1 MLRSLSQWPRLTQV
15 QPQLLQLQRVQPL
28 RVQPLRV
35 QPLRVQQPLLLLP
48 LVLLPLVQ
56 LQLLQLVQLQPAQ
69 LPLLPPVPLASHRQR
84 RLSAGLPVTAVL
96 LCILRLSSS
105 SPIIICVQG
114 ESGISARSASC

>member
-35 QPLRVQQPLLLLP
+35 QPLRVQQPLVLLP

>member
-28 RVQPLRV
+28 RVQQR
-35 QPLRVQQPLLLLP
+35 LLP

>member
-15 QPQLLQLQRVQPL
+15 QPQLLQLQRVQL
-28 RVQPLRV
+28 QRVQPLLV